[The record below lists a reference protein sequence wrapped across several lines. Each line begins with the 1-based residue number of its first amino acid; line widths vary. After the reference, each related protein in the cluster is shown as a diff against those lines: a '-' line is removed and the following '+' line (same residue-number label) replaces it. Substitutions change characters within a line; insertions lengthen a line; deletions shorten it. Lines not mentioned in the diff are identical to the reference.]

1 MMTEALDIILQRGV
15 RFRLPA
21 PLWRRILGGGVVR
34 IKPPRVGTAL
44 AILREAVA
52 YDLASEEVSALFE
65 SVIAPRQLVGVK
77 RIVATAV
84 LGVANP
90 SERKLEVL
98 VARLD
103 NVLLQDL
110 LHLYSIVMTMCRG
123 EDFRTATLSV
133 WALMRLLRVRSQE
146 EMGQGSED
154 SIASSES
161 SENGKEIEG

>member
-65 SVIAPRQLVGVK
+65 SVITPRQLVGVK

-84 LGVANP
+84 LGVVNP
-90 SERKLEVL
+90 SERKLEAL
-98 VARLD
+98 AKRLD

-110 LHLYSIVMTMCRG
+110 LHLYSIVMMMCRG

-133 WALMRLLRVRSQE
+133 WALIRLLRVRSQK
-146 EMGQGSED
+146 EMGQGSEG
-154 SIASSES
+154 SIASSGFV
-161 SENGKEIEG
+161 ENGKEIEG